1 MSNRLWIGNV
11 APEASDE
18 ELVELVKRYCKRE
31 GKVVLRVD
39 GDGTRPGRILEF
51 ADLAFGELDEIA
63 ERIEGLY
70 WKARSLTVCQLL
82 HAT

>member
-1 MSNRLWIGNV
+1 M
-11 APEASDE
+11 
-18 ELVELVKRYCKRE
+18 
-31 GKVVLRVD
+31 LRVD

-70 WKARSLTVCQLL
+70 WKGGR
-82 HAT
+82 